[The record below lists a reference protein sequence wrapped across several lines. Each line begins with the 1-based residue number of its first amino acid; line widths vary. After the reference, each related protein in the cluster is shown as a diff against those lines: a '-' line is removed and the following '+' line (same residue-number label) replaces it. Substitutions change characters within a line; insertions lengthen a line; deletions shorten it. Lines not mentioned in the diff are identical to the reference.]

1 MLNNGACNLNNVE
14 GSLTLND
21 VKLAMSPAVTMVMS
35 TTANN
40 RAALTTTNDGTLNDQ
55 R

>member
-1 MLNNGACNLNNVE
+1 MLNNGACNLNNVK
-14 GSLTLND
+14 GSRTLND
-21 VKLAMSPAVTMVMS
+21 VKLAMSPALTMEMS